1 MKHSY
6 KKWLFGLAVS
16 IVAILGFVMI
26 KRNVMI
32 SAEEIDYD
40 NPKVSIVVPVYKA

>member
-6 KKWLFGLAVS
+6 KKWMLGLAVS
-16 IVAILGFVMI
+16 SVAILSFVMI

-40 NPKVSIVVPVYKA
+40 NPKVSIVL